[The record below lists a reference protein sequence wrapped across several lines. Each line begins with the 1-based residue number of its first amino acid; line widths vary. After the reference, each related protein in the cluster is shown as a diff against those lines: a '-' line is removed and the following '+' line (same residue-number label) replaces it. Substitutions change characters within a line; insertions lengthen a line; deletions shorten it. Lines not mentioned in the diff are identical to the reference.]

1 MPLSKSSLIQQVWY
15 YGAIIVNITSIY
27 SGSDYQLAQK
37 QVRIMKNQ
45 IFAGKNSTYNF
56 TI

>member
-27 SGSDYQLAQK
+27 SGSDYELAQK